1 MKCYIYRNL
10 HKPGHTYSLR
20 AMEGEHAGRVIG
32 YSSCFAVED
41 VKFVVNEAGRQKV
54 LATGHKNVHAAI
66 VGSVTSLY
74 GYEARR
80 STQIELHETYY
91 NMQSQMTNVS
101 YNPHKAAT
109 FYNVNTGEPVYGA
122 GVVFVS
128 GNRIEAYSVTA
139 SEEARPYQGRLA

>member
-20 AMEGEHAGRVIG
+20 AMEGEHKGRVIG

-66 VGSVTSLY
+66 VGNVTSLY
-74 GYEARR
+74 SYESRR
-80 STQIELHETYY
+80 STQIELYETYY
-91 NMQSQMTNVS
+91 NLTSRRTEVK

-109 FYNVNTGEPVYGA
+109 FYDVNTDEPVRGA
-122 GVVFVS
+122 SIVVVS
-128 GNRIEAYSVTA
+128 GNRLEAYGI
-139 SEEARPYQGRLA
+139 RP